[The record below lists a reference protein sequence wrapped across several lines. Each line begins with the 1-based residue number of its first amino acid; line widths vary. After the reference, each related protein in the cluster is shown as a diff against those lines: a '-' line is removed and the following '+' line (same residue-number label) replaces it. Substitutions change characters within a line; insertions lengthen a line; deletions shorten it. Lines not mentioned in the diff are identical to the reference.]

1 MSEHTDKPLAGRA
14 VFVTGGSGGIGE
26 GVCVRLARA
35 GAKVAVGYHSGR
47 EDAERVCRTVE
58 EAGGEAVAVGG
69 DVSDEEDVQRTFAE
83 AAEALGP
90 LYGAVVNAGLQAD
103 ADVVDMSLAQWRKV
117 MTVDLDGA
125 FLTARAFLRQLGE
138 APPGGAAAR
147 GTLVFVTSVH
157 QFIPWAGHA
166 NYAAAK
172 GGVKVFMESLAQEV
186 ASQRVRVNAVAPGAI
201 ETPINEDVW
210 SDDEKRKELLKLIP
224 YGRLGQPEDVAN
236 AVAWLMSDEADYVTG
251 TTLTVDGGMGLY
263 PGFIGNG

>member
-1 MSEHTDKPLAGRA
+1 MTERDLEGRA

-26 GVCVRLARA
+26 GIAVRLAAA
-35 GAKVAVGYHSGR
+35 GAKVAVGYHSAKD
-47 EDAERVCRTVE
+47 DADRVCAVVA
-58 EAGGEAVAVGG
+58 EAGGEAVAIGG
-69 DVSDEEDVQRTFAE
+69 DVSDEDDVARAFAE

-90 LYGAVVNAGLQAD
+90 LYGVVVNAGLQAD
-103 ADVVDMSLAQWRKV
+103 ADVAEMSLAQWRRV
-117 MTVDLDGA
+117 MKVDLDGA
-125 FLTARAFLRQLGE
+125 FLTARAFLRQLPDE
-138 APPGGAAAR
+138 PRADAPAR
-147 GTLVFVTSVH
+147 GSVVFVTSVH

-186 ASQRVRVNAVAPGAI
+186 AHRRVRVNAVAPGAI
-201 ETPINEDVW
+201 QTPINESVW
-210 SDDEKRKELLKLIP
+210 SDEDQRADLMKLIP

-236 AVAWLMSDEADYVTG
+236 AVAWLMSDQSDYVTG